1 MTPHRWHRVRTLFER
16 ALPEDAAARAELLA
30 AECAGDAS
38 LQREVES
45 LLAAHEQA
53 TGLLRSTPHARFRA
67 EPLIGRTAGQYLI
80 ESTLGMG
87 GMGIVYRAYDT
98 QLDRYVAL
106 KVLPPERTSD
116 AARHALV
123 VEAKAA
129 SSLNHP
135 NIVSVYNV
143 GSCGEIHYIAMEL
156 VNGRTLAEIIRE
168 RRLPLP
174 EAVSYAIQIGSALA
188 AAHAAGIV
196 HRDIKPGNI
205 MVTQVEGDGSRGLIK
220 VLDFGLTIWG
230 ETNGAAP
237 APILG
242 TTSYMSPEQT
252 EGGPLDARSDIFSFG
267 CTFYEML
274 TGNRAF
280 LGTSGAEIVSRIRN
294 GALPPLLS
302 DIPIQCRELIKGCLH
317 ANPNQRIQTAHE
329 LIGALRTIEGN
340 PAGRRFVR
348 AAATTAV
355 LAISAAAAFLW
366 LRPDHRPSRS
376 EQWVQLTRL
385 PDSVSQPALSPDGL
399 KLTFVRGPSTF
410 AGVGQVYV
418 KELPDGEALQLT
430 HDGLQKMS
438 PVFSPDSS
446 QIAYSTADR
455 QNRWDTWIVPAA
467 GGEPRLWLPN
477 ASGLVWMG
485 EHRILFSEIKDHD
498 VHMGIVASDEKRIT
512 EKDVYTPA
520 RTRGMAHRSYP
531 SPDRKWIVLVEMD
544 PKAAWLP
551 CRLVPMD
558 GSSMGRPVG
567 PPGAGCTSA
576 AWSPDGKWL
585 YLSIA
590 GDSGNHIWRQRF
602 PDGRPEQVTSDP
614 TEEEGIAMAPDG
626 HSFVTAV
633 ALRQSAVWLH
643 ESSSSKLAENDAGG
657 ERQVSSEGFSFDPK
671 FAGHGNKLCY
681 RILKGSNRWSDPSE
695 LRVLDLNSGHSESLF
710 PGLQL
715 VGGQGLV
722 YDISFDGREV
732 VAGALDR
739 EGKARLWL
747 APIDRS
753 LPPRQIPNV
762 QGDQPIFETSGAIL
776 FNASGSLLH
785 RVQRDGTGLQK
796 VIGDGALHRGSLSPD
811 GRWLPVRLIGPMGY
825 FSEMYSLD
833 GRAPIPIAPAGAVD
847 VYLTWSP
854 DGKWIFI
861 SVSESANSD
870 RGRTFAVPLP
880 PGKMLPEIPPEGF
893 HSEAQI
899 AALKGAYRI
908 DSIDAAPGPVR
919 GEYAFVRETLLR
931 NLYRIPIPR

>member
-1 MTPHRWHRVRTLFER
+1 MTPHRWQQVRTLFER
-16 ALPEDAAARAELLA
+16 ALPEAEAARAELLA

-38 LQREVES
+38 LQHEVES

-53 TGLLRSTPHARFRA
+53 TGLLRSAPQARFQA
-67 EPLIGRTAGQYLI
+67 EPLIGRTAGQYRI

-106 KVLPPERTSD
+106 KVLPPERISD
-116 AARHALV
+116 AARRALIA
-123 VEAKAA
+123 EAKAA

-135 NIVSVYNV
+135 NIVSVYNI
-143 GSCGEIHYIAMEL
+143 GSSDEIHYIAMEL
-156 VNGRTLAEIIRE
+156 VTGTTLAEVIRN
-168 RRLPLP
+168 RRLPLR
-174 EAVSYAIQIGSALA
+174 EAVSYAIQIGGALA

-205 MVTQVEGDGSRGLIK
+205 MVTQVEGDGSCGLIK

-230 ETNGAAP
+230 EGDDAAP
-237 APILG
+237 GPILG
-242 TTSYMSPEQT
+242 TPSYMSPEQT
-252 EGGPLDARSDIFSFG
+252 EGGALDARSDIFSFG

-280 LGTSGAEIVSRIRN
+280 SGTSGADILTRVRK
-294 GALPPLLS
+294 GALPPLPS
-302 DIPIQCRELIKGCLH
+302 DIPAQYGALIKRCLQ
-317 ANPNQRIQTAHE
+317 ADPNQRIQTAQE
-329 LIGALRTIEGN
+329 LIGALRRIEGD
-340 PAGRRFVR
+340 PSVGRLIRT
-348 AAATTAV
+348 AAMIAALAV
-355 LAISAAAAFLW
+355 SAAAAFLW
-366 LRPDHRPSRS
+366 LRPNHRPSGS

-385 PDSVSQPALSPDGL
+385 PDSVSQPALSPDGR
-399 KLTFVRGPSTF
+399 KLAFVRGPNTF
-410 AGVGQVYV
+410 AGAGEVYV
-418 KELPDGEALQLT
+418 KDLPDGEALQLT
-430 HDGLQKMS
+430 HDGVLKMS

-455 QNRWDTWIVPAA
+455 QNRWDTWIVPA
-467 GGEPRLWLPN
+467 GGGQPRLWLRN

-485 EHRILFSEIKDHD
+485 EHRILFSEIKDRD
-498 VHMGIVASDEKRIT
+498 VHMAIVASDEKRST

-520 RTRGMAHRSYP
+520 NTRGMAHRSYP
-531 SPDRKWIVLVEMD
+531 SPDRKWVVLVEMD

-567 PPGAGCTSA
+567 PLGAGCTSA
-576 AWSPDGKWL
+576 AWSPDGKWI

-590 GDSGNHIWRQRF
+590 VDSGIHIWRQRF

-626 HSFVTAV
+626 RSFVTAV

-643 ESSSSKLAENDAGG
+643 ESSSSKLAESHAGG

-695 LRVLDLNSGHSESLF
+695 LWVLDLTSGHSEPLF

-715 VGGQGLV
+715 VGGQGLA

-739 EGKARLWL
+739 EGKPRLWL

-753 LPPRQIPNV
+753 LPPRQIPNA
-762 QGDQPIFETSGAIL
+762 QGDQPIFERSGAIL
-776 FNASGSLLH
+776 FNASGALLH
-785 RVQRDGTGLQK
+785 RVQPDGTGLQK

-833 GRAPIPIAPAGAVD
+833 GGAPIPIAPAGAVD
-847 VYLTWSP
+847 IYLTWSP
-854 DGKWIFI
+854 DGQWIFI
-861 SVSESANSD
+861 SVSESVNSD

-880 PGKMLPEIPPEGF
+880 PGKMLPGIPPEGF

-899 AALKGAYRI
+899 AALEGAYRI
-908 DSIDAAPGPVR
+908 DSIDMTPGPVP

-931 NLYRIPIPR
+931 NLYRIPMPR

>member
-1 MTPHRWHRVRTLFER
+1 MFEKALAEEAASR
-16 ALPEDAAARAELLA
+16 AQLLA

-38 LQREVES
+38 LEQEVES
-45 LLAAHEQA
+45 LLEAHEQA
-53 TGLLRSTPHARFRA
+53 TGLLRSAPHARFQA
-67 EPLIGRTAGQYLI
+67 EPLIGQTAGQYRI

-106 KVLPPERTSD
+106 KVLPPERITD
-116 AARHALV
+116 AARRALI

-143 GSCGEIHYIAMEL
+143 GSSDEIHYIAMEL
-156 VNGRTLAEIIRE
+156 VKGITLAELIRE
-168 RRLPLP
+168 RRLLP
-174 EAVSYAIQIGSALA
+174 TEAVSYAIQIGSALA

-205 MVTQVEGDGSRGLIK
+205 MVTQVEGDESRGLIK
-220 VLDFGLTIWG
+220 VLDFGLTIRG
-230 ETNGAAP
+230 DANHDDP

-280 LGTSGAEIVSRIRN
+280 SGTSGAEILSRIRN
-294 GALPPLLS
+294 GTLPPLTS
-302 DIPIQCRELIKGCLH
+302 DIPIQCRALIKHCLH
-317 ANPNQRIQTAHE
+317 ADPSQRFQSAQE
-329 LIGALRTIEGN
+329 LIGVLRSIEGN

-348 AAATTAV
+348 AAAAAAALAV
-355 LAISAAAAFLW
+355 SAAAAFLW
-366 LRPDHRPSRS
+366 FQPNHRPAGSN
-376 EQWVQLTRL
+376 EWIQLTRL
-385 PDSVSQPALSPDGL
+385 PDSVSQPALSPDGR
-399 KLTFVRGPSTF
+399 KLAFIRGPSTF
-410 AGVGQVYV
+410 AGAGEVYV
-418 KELPDGEALQLT
+418 KDLPDGEAFQLT
-430 HDGLQKMS
+430 HDGLQKMG

-446 QIAYSTADR
+446 QIAYSTSDR
-455 QNRWDTWIVPAA
+455 QNRWDTWMVPAA
-467 GGEPRLWLPN
+467 GGEPHIWLRN
-477 ASGLVWMG
+477 AEGLIWMG

-520 RTRGMAHRSYP
+520 EKRGMAHRSYP
-531 SPDRKWIVLVEMD
+531 SPDRKWVVLVEMD
-544 PKAAWLP
+544 PKATWLP

-567 PPGAGCTSA
+567 PVGAACTSA
-576 AWSPDGKWL
+576 AWSPDGKWI
-585 YLSIA
+585 YLSISA
-590 GDSGNHIWRQRF
+590 GNGLHIWRQRF
-602 PDGRPEQVTSDP
+602 PDGMPEQVTSDP

-626 HSFVTAV
+626 RSFVTAV

-643 ESSSSKLAENDAGG
+643 QSSASTSIENGAEG
-657 ERQVSSEGFSFDPK
+657 ERQISSEGFSFDPK
-671 FAGHGNKLCY
+671 FAGNGKLCY

-695 LRVLDLNSGHSESLF
+695 LRVLDLNSGHSQPLF
-710 PGLQL
+710 PGLEL
-715 VGGQGLV
+715 IGGQGLA

-739 EGKARLWL
+739 QGKPRVWL
-747 APIDRS
+747 APIDGS

-762 QGDQPIFETSGAIL
+762 QGDQPIFERSGAIL
-776 FNASGSLLH
+776 FNATGSVLH

-796 VIGDGALHRGSLSPD
+796 VIEDGVLHRGNLSPD
-811 GRWLPVRLIGPMGY
+811 GRWLPVRLIGPAGY
-825 FSEMYSLD
+825 FSELFSLD

-847 VYLTWSP
+847 VYLAWSA
-854 DGKWIFI
+854 DGQSIFI
-861 SVSESANSD
+861 SVSESASSD
-870 RGRTFAVPLP
+870 RGRTYAVPLP
-880 PGKMLPEIPPEGF
+880 SGRMLPDIPADGF
-893 HSEAQI
+893 HAEAQI
-899 AALKGAYRI
+899 AALKGAHRI
-908 DSIDAAPGPVR
+908 DSIDTTPGPVR
-919 GEYAFVRETLLR
+919 GQYAFVRETLLR